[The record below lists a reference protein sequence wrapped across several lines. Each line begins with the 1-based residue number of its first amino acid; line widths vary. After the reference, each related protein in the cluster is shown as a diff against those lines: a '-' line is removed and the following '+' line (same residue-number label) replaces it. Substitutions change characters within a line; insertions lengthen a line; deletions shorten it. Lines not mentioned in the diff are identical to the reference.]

1 MYIHVSAQQE
11 HQKPHKTTYRM
22 SAHPKATQSTFR
34 QSLQMMRFFKEVP
47 NSKNTVRDQLANERS
62 FLAFARASIMLL
74 ASVISITQVYKKILI
89 QDQVKQLLNLP
100 SDDTHQSSSLLKAYI
115 ALNSTYS
122 TIVRPLTIFATAAS
136 LIIAIM
142 GFFRYILNLNLLL
155 NDKRFSPFTLSAF
168 VIIIFCAVVSI

>member
-1 MYIHVSAQQE
+1 
-11 HQKPHKTTYRM
+11 
-22 SAHPKATQSTFR
+22 
-34 QSLQMMRFFKEVP
+34 
-47 NSKNTVRDQLANERS
+47 
-62 FLAFARASIMLL
+62 MLL

-155 NDKRFSPFTLSAF
+155 NDKRFSPFTVSAF